1 MAKKNLTEKTLT
13 FEYLV
18 ADSKTVKFQEENTTY
33 TVSDPVSKLDT
44 DRFKITNGTKVLA
57 KFDNNNV
64 VQFIQ
69 KLKGQTDPATQT
81 TTTTTT
87 APVSTT
93 PAPTG
98 DMKTYVIHG
107 MTADKSVV
115 KFKENMEK
123 WYLISSQL
131 KSEDLQGRGIVAKAQ
146 VNVKIEKVEDE
157 DTVTYIS
164 VVAGNPVEEKSP
176 SETQTPPSNY
186 SGYDGKS
193 ASIERQCAW
202 KAAGAV
208 LGNILTNEVS
218 INDVGV
224 IKIKMKELA
233 EEGIKFIQGR

>member
-1 MAKKNLTEKTLT
+1 MAKKNLTEKNLT

-18 ADSKTVKFQEENTTY
+18 ADSKTVKFQEESTTY
-33 TVSDPVSKLDT
+33 TVSDPVSKLDVN
-44 DRFKITNGTKVLA
+44 RFKITNGTKVLA
-57 KFDNNNV
+57 KFDVNNV

-69 KLKGQTDPATQT
+69 KLKGQTDSAPQT
-81 TTTTTT
+81 TTTS
-87 APVSTT
+87 PVSTT

-98 DMKTYVIHG
+98 DMKRYIIHG

-115 KFKENMEK
+115 KFKEDMEK

-146 VNVKIEKVEDE
+146 VDVKIEKVDDE
-157 DTVTYIS
+157 DTVTYINL
-164 VVAGNPVEEKSP
+164 VAGNPVEEKSA
-176 SETQTPPSNY
+176 SETQTPPSTY

-202 KAAGAV
+202 KTAGET
-208 LGNILTNEVS
+208 LGKVLTNEVS

-224 IKIKMKELA
+224 IKIKMRELA
-233 EEGIKFIQGR
+233 EEGIKFIQGK